1 MAAAKITFQAFH
13 CTMDRCEFR
22 VQACDAA
29 GACKRDRFTHLW
41 SEFNMAPAGNA
52 APTSP
57 FWFYLCVM
65 ISVIVGLSVIKAHIK
80 AMDCLARFLEPHAE
94 TREYLWPL
102 YTPWVLPFAIL
113 GAVVGLMVILPLA
126 TIEEAAGL
134 RPYVD
139 AVFDEVSGLIM
150 GVFDVW
156 YECFPPGTCNSYRLA
171 GTAVAGALSIFISL
185 CISTFV
191 RYVGG
196 FLGDWCPFLNGALA
210 KLFRYTD
217 RYVIMAVAITV
228 VLLLL
233 DYREDFNESGKP
245 CRICPDNPQVA
256 QGEQQEN
263 DQGNDQESS
272 QDDIQDDSGDKE
284 QENSQN
290 ADQDVGSDDEWVEI
304 EVPPAV
310 WPMRGLGLL

>member
-1 MAAAKITFQAFH
+1 MAAVKITFPAFH
-13 CTMDRCEFR
+13 CTMDRCEFS

-29 GACKRDRFTHLW
+29 GACKSDRFTTLW
-41 SEFNMAPAGNA
+41 GGSNVAPAENAA

-57 FWFYLCVM
+57 FWFYLCLM
-65 ISVIVGLSVIKAHIK
+65 ISMIIGLSVIKAHIK
-80 AMDCLARFLEPHAE
+80 AMYRVARFLEPHAE

-113 GAVVGLMVILPLA
+113 AAVVGLMVVIPLA

-139 AVFDEVSGLIM
+139 VVFDEVSGLIM
-150 GVFDVW
+150 GVFNVW
-156 YECFPPGTCNSYRLA
+156 YECFPPGTCSSCRLA
-171 GTAVAGALSIFISL
+171 GTAVAGALSIFISF
-185 CISTFV
+185 CMSTFV

-233 DYREDFNESGKP
+233 HHGEDFNESGKP
-245 CRICPDNPQVA
+245 CRFCLDNPQVA
-256 QGEQQEN
+256 QGEQREN
-263 DQGNDQESS
+263 DLGNGQESGKDNDQDNDQEDS
-272 QDDIQDDSGDKE
+272 QDASQD
-284 QENSQN
+284 
-290 ADQDVGSDDEWVEI
+290 AHSDGEWVEI
-304 EVPPAV
+304 EVPATA
-310 WPMRGLGLL
+310 